1 VSARVTFDK
10 PLGGERLVVTVDDE
24 CLLIAGRTDM

>member
-1 VSARVTFDK
+1 VSARIPFDK